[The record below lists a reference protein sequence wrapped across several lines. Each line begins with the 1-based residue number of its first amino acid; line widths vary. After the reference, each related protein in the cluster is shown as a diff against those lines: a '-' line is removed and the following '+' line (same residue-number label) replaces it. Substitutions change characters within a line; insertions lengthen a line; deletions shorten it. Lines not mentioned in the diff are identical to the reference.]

1 MVVLGVCDS
10 QDSGAALFV
19 DGALVAAVNEER
31 LNRVKLWGGF
41 PAQSIEKVLA
51 VASMRPA
58 DVEVV
63 VLGTRITPNILARA
77 FRGIHQGLRRA
88 SGQFGY
94 LLNLFITYQVLARG
108 LRLPEAVEAAAAR
121 VVIRRDL
128 ARLGF
133 HGARVVSVDHHLAHA
148 AAAWATAPFWSSP
161 RDPHSAPERALVVT
175 ADGLGDGLGVTVSV
189 GERGRGLRRVHAE
202 SGFSALTLYYSRLT
216 ESLGFTPIKDEGKV
230 NALAAYTDRMP
241 LLAEA
246 RSLLRQRDGR
256 FNIQNHLLPAS
267 KDRPPYSR
275 FRAYSREE
283 VAASFQQHLED
294 EMRAFVRH
302 WLRRT
307 GTEYL
312 CLAGGL
318 FANVKLNQRLAAM
331 PEVRGLWVFPHMG
344 DGGLAVGGV
353 FAYLRSDPAPLP
365 HAYWG
370 PAFSDEEA
378 ETALRTAR
386 IPFERPA
393 DLCGEVARLL
403 AAGRLVARATGRME
417 YGPRALGHRSLLVQ
431 ATDPTTIEW
440 LNRRL
445 KRSPFMPFAPAV
457 LDDEYDRCFVGG
469 DKVLDAARFMTVSL
483 DATTAFRTRCPG
495 AVHVDGTAR
504 PQRVTDEASP
514 GFARILREYRALT
527 GLPCV
532 INTSFNMHEE
542 PIVASAADAVDAFLR
557 SGADFLAVGP
567 FLAKAP
573 HLDEGEAR

>member
-19 DGALVAAVNEER
+19 DGRLVAAVNEER

-41 PAQSIEKVLA
+41 PALSIEKVFEIGG
-51 VASMRPA
+51 VRPEEV
-58 DVEVV
+58 DVV

-77 FRGIHQGLRRA
+77 FRGIHQGLRRG

-94 LLNLFITYQVLARG
+94 LLNLFIAYQTAART
-108 LRLPEAVEAAAAR
+108 LRVPEAIEAAAAR
-121 VVIRRDL
+121 AVLRRDL
-128 ARLGF
+128 ARIGIR
-133 HGARVVSVDHHLAHA
+133 GARIVSVDHHLAHA
-148 AAAWATAPFWSSP
+148 ASAWATAPFFAQP
-161 RDPHSAPERALVVT
+161 DPPDGALVITV
-175 ADGLGDGLGVTVSV
+175 DGLGDGLGLTVSV
-189 GERGRGLRRVHAE
+189 GTLGQGLRRVHAE

-216 ESLGFTPIKDEGKV
+216 ETLGFTPIKDEGKV

-246 RSLLRQRDGR
+246 RSLLRHRDGR
-256 FNIQNHLLPAS
+256 FNRQNHLVPAS
-267 KDRPPYSR
+267 MDQPPYSR
-275 FRAYSREE
+275 FRDYPREE

-302 WLRRT
+302 WLQRT
-307 GTEYL
+307 RTAHL

-344 DGGLAVGGV
+344 DGGLAVGGCL
-353 FAYLRSDPAPLP
+353 AYLKSDPAPFP

-370 PAFSDEEA
+370 PDISDAEA
-378 ETALRTAR
+378 EAALRAAGL
-386 IPFERPA
+386 PFDRPA
-393 DLCGEVARLL
+393 DLAAEVARLL
-403 AAGRLVARATGRME
+403 AQGRVVARATGRME

-431 ATDPTTIEW
+431 ATDPRTIEW
-440 LNRRL
+440 LNERL
-445 KRSPFMPFAPAV
+445 KRSPFMPFAPVV
-457 LDDEYDRCFVGG
+457 LDEDYEACFVGG
-469 DKVLDAARFMTVSL
+469 DRVRDAARFMTVSL
-483 DATTAFRTRCPG
+483 DATKDFRARCPG

-504 PQRVTDEASP
+504 PQRVADAASP
-514 GFARILREYRALT
+514 DFARILREYRSLT

-542 PIVASAADAVDAFLR
+542 PIVCTPADAIEAFR
-557 SGADFLAVGP
+557 RAGADALALGP
-567 FLAKAP
+567 FLVKAP
-573 HLDEGEAR
+573 RSDGGSR

>member
-19 DGALVAAVNEER
+19 HGALVAAVNEER

-41 PAQSIEKVLA
+41 PALSVAKVLEIGG
-51 VASMRPA
+51 VRPE

-63 VLGTRITPNILARA
+63 VLGTRITPNLLARA
-77 FRGIHQGLRRA
+77 FRGIHQGLRRG

-94 LLNLFITYQVLARG
+94 LLNLFITYQTVARA
-108 LRLPEAVEAAAAR
+108 LRVPEALEATAAR
-121 VVIRRDL
+121 AVIRRDL
-128 ARLGF
+128 ARLGIS
-133 HGARVVSVDHHLAHA
+133 GARLVSVDHHVAHA
-148 AAAWATAPFWSSP
+148 AGAWATAPFFSQPSP
-161 RDPHSAPERALVVT
+161 PDRALVVT
-175 ADGLGDGLGVTVSV
+175 VDGLGDGLGLTVSV

-246 RSLLRQRDGR
+246 RSLLRHRDGR
-256 FNIQNHLLPAS
+256 FNRHNHLVPAS
-267 KDRPPYSR
+267 MARPPYSR
-275 FRAYSREE
+275 FRDHPREE

-302 WLRRT
+302 WLART
-307 GTEYL
+307 GTSHL

-344 DGGLAVGGV
+344 DGGLAVGGC
-353 FAYLRSDPAPLP
+353 FAFLRSDPAPFP

-370 PAFSDEEA
+370 PGFTDTEA
-378 ETALRTAR
+378 EAALRAAGLR
-386 IPFERPA
+386 FDRPG
-393 DLCGEVARLL
+393 DLPAEVARLL
-403 AAGRLVARATGRME
+403 AGGRVVARATGRME
-417 YGPRALGHRSLLVQ
+417 YGPRALGHRSILVQ
-431 ATDPTTIEW
+431 ATDPSTMDW

-457 LDDEYDRCFVGG
+457 LDDDYDDCFVGG
-469 DKVLDAARFMTVSL
+469 DRVRDAARFMTVSL
-483 DATTAFRTRCPG
+483 DATPDFRARCPG

-504 PQRVTDEASP
+504 PQRVTAEASP

-542 PIVASAADAVDAFLR
+542 PIVCTPADAVGAFLR
-557 SGADFLAVGP
+557 SGADALALGP
-567 FLAKAP
+567 FLAEAP
-573 HLDEGEAR
+573 RRDGGDR